1 MRLRVC
7 GSWLLA
13 AALAAAPGTL
23 AQEITGTIT
32 GTVADQTGGVL
43 PGVTVTVRN
52 TGTGLT
58 RELQTGAEG
67 GYNVPLLPVGRYE
80 VTFVLAGF
88 QTTAAQNIQLHVNGA
103 GARPDVVC

>member
-1 MRLRVC
+1 
-7 GSWLLA
+7 LA

-58 RELQTGAEG
+58 REVQTGAEG

-80 VTFVLAGF
+80 VTFALAGSRPRPPRTYSSTS
-88 QTTAAQNIQLHVNGA
+88 TTASSWT
-103 GARPDVVC
+103 